1 VPFTTATFVAY
12 GNGLWIAF
20 GSLGQIST
28 SPDLVTWST
37 RTTPFTLITNGAFWN
52 GSLWIAVNTGTG
64 NSMAR
69 STDGT
74 AWTGMGKTTFTSVGQ
89 SVTYANGLWV
99 AGGQGGNSIAK
110 STDGGNTWSGVSTNG
125 GISIGRYVTYA
136 NGIWVA
142 VGEGAGNTLVTSSDG
157 TNWTGF
163 PPANNGNIN
172 IGNSVAYGNG
182 RWIAVGSAGT
192 SPRISYSDDNGISWT
207 AGTSYGG
214 LNQDIRDVKYA
225 NGIWVAV
232 GYGTG
237 GGVTSGISVDVIAK
251 QYEIEARIAHRLDR
265 ETSGIMIIA
274 KNKYMARHVTQL
286 FAQNLVKKK
295 YYAMVEKITQESG
308 TIITNIHK
316 DTHLQKMV
324 ATEGKNCV
332 TKFSSVNENILFN
345 LDFLANFIPAFI
357 TLPLLPLATFLAR

>member
-1 VPFTTATFVAY
+1 MGGLPGLWIISGSSGNVIAYSTNGTSYTNATSPYGGVSNFAACVAY
-12 GNGLWIAF
+12 GKNASGAGLWIVVGNSTNKIATSSNGNTWTGISTNVFTSTGRGVAF
-20 GSLGQIST
+20 GKDGLGA
-28 SPDLVTWST
+28 D
-37 RTTPFTLITNGAFWN
+37 
-52 GSLWIAVNTGTG
+52 
-64 NSMAR
+64 
-69 STDGT
+69 
-74 AWTGMGKTTFTSVGQ
+74 
-89 SVTYANGLWV
+89 LWV
-99 AGGQGGNSIAK
+99 AVGQGGNSIAK

-125 GISIGRYVTYA
+125 GMITGRYVTYA

-172 IGNSVAYGNG
+172 IGSSVAYGNG

-237 GGVTSGISVDVIAK
+237 GGVTGGIATSTDGITWTAVISNGFGSGGF
-251 QYEIEARIAHRLDR
+251 
-265 ETSGIMIIA
+265 GI
-274 KNKYMARHVTQL
+274 
-286 FAQNLVKKK
+286 
-295 YYAMVEKITQESG
+295 G
-308 TIITNIHK
+308 
-316 DTHLQKMV
+316 V
-324 ATEGKNCV
+324 AYGRDGLGAGLWV
-332 TKFSSVNENILFN
+332 AVGVNGSF
-345 LDFLANFIPAFI
+345 
-357 TLPLLPLATFLAR
+357 PLATSRNGTNWTGVNNYVIAAANQKVVFAQTN